1 MVLRDRVYI
10 DEKDENTLYVMDS
23 LFFIVSL
30 LLVGVTAL
38 FGVLLFPFLVIFVV
52 YYVLFRKQK
61 GSVIN

>member
-1 MVLRDRVYI
+1 
-10 DEKDENTLYVMDS
+10 MDS

-61 GSVIN
+61 GV